1 MKKILLGVAAA
12 ALTVAAAAPAS
23 AQYGRYDDR
32 YDNRRGG
39 VGEDIA
45 VGVAVIGGVAAIL
58 GALDRDG
65 GRYGYDNRY
74 RYRDSYS
81 LAVNSC
87 GAEAQRY
94 GRGNVRITDVD
105 RKSGDRYEVE
115 GVVEAGGYGYE
126 YGRGGYDP
134 RYQDRRYDDRRYQ
147 DRRYDDRR
155 YDDRRYGDSRYG
167 NSYGERFTC
176 VAYGNGRIRDFRMRD
191 GYASRSRW

>member
-1 MKKILLGVAAA
+1 MKKILLGAAAA
-12 ALTVAAAAPAS
+12 ALTIVSAAPAS
-23 AQYGRYDDR
+23 AQFGRDR
-32 YDNRRGG
+32 YDHRRGG

-65 GRYGYDNRY
+65 GRYGYDNRN
-74 RYRDSYS
+74 RYQDGYS

-87 GAEAQRY
+87 GAQAQRY
-94 GRGNVRITDVD
+94 GGNVRITDVD

-115 GVVEAGGYGYE
+115 GVVEAGGYE

-155 YDDRRYGDSRYG
+155 YDDRRYGNSGYG